1 VTLLGGLPLPL
12 PVADLVNGIVNTLLT
27 PIRSAVNVLVT
38 PVITAV
44 LGGLVDNLLALLGI
58 RIGQAVFTVEGI
70 TQACAATLQ
79 LVKDLQPT
87 SDTGR
92 FNLSITYN
100 GSTVGSASNV
110 GNNGATAAVITVPGG
125 SYALAEAAAAGTTL
139 ARYASSWQC
148 TDQNNTVVSS
158 GSGGSFTLQAP
169 AMTATAVTLVCRITN
184 RTRQAE
190 LSITKSDGS
199 GTYTPGGTATYTLLV
214 RNDGPDPVTN
224 AVVADSLPNGI
235 TLRAAWT
242 CSASTGSTCAAASG
256 GAVGGNAVSVGV
268 NLINGGQATISVPV
282 SFSSNPGA
290 Y

>member
-1 VTLLGGLPLPL
+1 M
-12 PVADLVNGIVNTLLT
+12 
-27 PIRSAVNVLVT
+27 
-38 PVITAV
+38 
-44 LGGLVDNLLALLGI
+44 
-58 RIGQAVFTVEGI
+58 EGI

-214 RNDGPDPVTN
+214 RNDGPDPVTD
-224 AVVADSLPNGI
+224 AVVTDNLPNGI
-235 TLRAAWT
+235 TLRGAWT
-242 CSASTGSTCAAASG
+242 CSASSGSTCAAASG
-256 GAVGGNAVSVGV
+256 GAVGGDAVSVGREPD
-268 NLINGGQATISVPV
+268 QWRARQRSACRSASAATRARTARARRHCSGRGDDLA
-282 SFSSNPGA
+282 PGMDTITA
-290 Y
+290 DRPKAGERFRG

>member
-1 VTLLGGLPLPL
+1 M
-12 PVADLVNGIVNTLLT
+12 
-27 PIRSAVNVLVT
+27 
-38 PVITAV
+38 
-44 LGGLVDNLLALLGI
+44 
-58 RIGQAVFTVEGI
+58 EGI

-199 GTYTPGGTATYTLLV
+199 GTYTPGGTATYTLLCATT
-214 RNDGPDPVTN
+214 GPTRSPMPWWPTTCPTASPCGAPGP
-224 AVVADSLPNGI
+224 AVPP
-235 TLRAAWT
+235 
-242 CSASTGSTCAAASG
+242 AAARARRPV
-256 GAVGGNAVSVGV
+256 AVRWA
-268 NLINGGQATISVPV
+268 ATRS
-282 SFSSNPGA
+282 A
-290 Y
+290 WA